1 MVVNRITTMGGRAGG
16 GARGGGPGGL
26 GGRDTSYKGKIEN
39 VESLVHMK
47 DPAMYKATKEA
58 IARYAAVIGNIGE
71 KNVKLA
77 DMSKSVYGVQMT
89 DVATGKS
96 TGIFLNK
103 KYFNKSAAAMKAQE
117 LKDYKS
123 GWSTKTN
130 KPLAH
135 TVTHELAH
143 ATWNTAMKGT
153 KYQAAGKT
161 IAKVYTAWQK
171 SSKKSGYGKYA
182 SSNVNEWWAET
193 VTKAVHGKSDRYTKS
208 VKGIIKKYNL

>member
-1 MVVNRITTMGGRAGG
+1 MGGRPSA
-16 GARGGGPGGL
+16 GPGGL

-58 IARYAAVIGNIGE
+58 IARYAAVIGTVSEQNI
-71 KNVKLA
+71 KLA

-96 TGIFLNK
+96 TGIYLNK
-103 KYFNKSAAAMKAQE
+103 KYYNKTAAQVKAIKQG
-117 LKDYKS
+117 DYKS
-123 GWSTKTN
+123 GWATKTN

-143 ATWNTAMKGT
+143 ATWNTTMKG
-153 KYQAAGKT
+153 ANHIEAGKT
-161 IAKVYTAWQK
+161 IKKVYSAWQK
-171 SSKKSGYGKYA
+171 SSKKTGYGKYA

-208 VKGIIKKYNL
+208 VKGIIKKYKL